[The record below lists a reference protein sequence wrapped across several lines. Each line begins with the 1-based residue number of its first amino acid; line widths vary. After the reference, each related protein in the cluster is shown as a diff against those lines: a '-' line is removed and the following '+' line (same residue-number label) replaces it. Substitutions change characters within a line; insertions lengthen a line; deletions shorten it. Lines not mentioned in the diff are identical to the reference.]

1 MITLFVYL
9 VTLAILT
16 YGFKKHKFNCKV
28 SVMEMNFRK
37 FNVLAV
43 TFLLAILE
51 LACIISLVIDLF
63 IDDNHNVELSLIVLN
78 SIILGY
84 YLIKHK
90 SNIRYYYVQLK
101 KIGRK
106 K

>member
-1 MITLFVYL
+1 M
-9 VTLAILT
+9 
-16 YGFKKHKFNCKV
+16 K
-28 SVMEMNFRK
+28 MNLNK
-37 FNVLAV
+37 FNVLTV

-63 IDDNHNVELSLIVLN
+63 IDDNHNVEISLVALNTIV
-78 SIILGY
+78 LGY
-84 YLIKHK
+84 YLFKHK
-90 SNIRYYYVQLK
+90 SNFRFYYCQLK

>member
-9 VTLAILT
+9 ITLAILT

-28 SVMEMNFRK
+28 AVMEMNFRK

-63 IDDNHNVELSLIVLN
+63 IDNNYSVEVLLVALNTIV
-78 SIILGY
+78 LGY

-90 SNIRYYYVQLK
+90 SNIRYYYSQLK
-101 KIGRK
+101 KIGRRK
-106 K
+106 

>member
-1 MITLFVYL
+1 MENNFN
-9 VTLAILT
+9 
-16 YGFKKHKFNCKV
+16 KFTI
-28 SVMEMNFRK
+28 
-37 FNVLAV
+37 LAV

-51 LACIISLVIDLF
+51 LAFIISLVIDLF
-63 IDDNHNVELSLIVLN
+63 VDDNHDLEIYLFTLN
-78 SIILGY
+78 TIILYY

-90 SNIRYYYVQLK
+90 SVIRYYYVQLK

>member
-9 VTLAILT
+9 LTFAFLT
-16 YGFKKHKFNCKV
+16 YAFKKHKFNCKV
-28 SVMEMNFRK
+28 AVMEMNFNK

-51 LACIISLVIDLF
+51 LACIICLVIDLF
-63 IDDNHNVELSLIVLN
+63 IDDNHSVEVSLVVLN
-78 SIILGY
+78 TIILGY

-90 SNIRYYYVQLK
+90 SNIRYYYSQLK
-101 KIGRK
+101 KIGRRK
-106 K
+106 